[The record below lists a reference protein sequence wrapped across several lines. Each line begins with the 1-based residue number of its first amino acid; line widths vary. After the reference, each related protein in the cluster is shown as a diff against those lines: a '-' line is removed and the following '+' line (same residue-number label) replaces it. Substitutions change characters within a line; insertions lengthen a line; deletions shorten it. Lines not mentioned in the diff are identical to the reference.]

1 MADSANLHR
10 EPTIMPTRDK
20 NVTRLMRLALL
31 AIATAAPMMPAASLA
46 SQPSQSSDA
55 GTPAELA
62 EAVSAYRQAT
72 MRGDTAT
79 LSDLVADD
87 YILINSDS
95 SLQGKPSYLADFKL
109 PGFKVDRYVVE
120 QPVYKVWGDTALVRS
135 LLHMGWTQDGKQ
147 HSRVLRIAHVWTRRD
162 GHWQIAYTQL
172 TRVPDR

>member
-1 MADSANLHR
+1 
-10 EPTIMPTRDK
+10 MPTRDK
-20 NVTRLMRLALL
+20 DVTRLMRLALL
-31 AIATAAPMMPAASLA
+31 ALATAVPMVPAASLA

-55 GTPAELA
+55 GIPTELA
-62 EAVSAYRQAT
+62 EAVGAYRQAT
-72 MRGDTAT
+72 MRGDIAT

-95 SLQGKPSYLADFKL
+95 SLQAKPSYLADFKL

-120 QPVYKVWGDTALVRS
+120 QPVYKVRGDTALVRG
-135 LLHMGWTQDGKQ
+135 LLHLGWTQDGKQ
-147 HSRVLRIAHVWTRRD
+147 HSRVLRIAHVWTWRD

>member
-1 MADSANLHR
+1 
-10 EPTIMPTRDK
+10 MPTRDK

-31 AIATAAPMMPAASLA
+31 VLATAVPMMSVASLA

-55 GTPAELA
+55 GTPTELA

-72 MRGDTAT
+72 MRGDIAT

-87 YILINSDS
+87 YVLINSDS
-95 SLQGKPSYLADFKL
+95 SLQAKPSYLADFKL

-120 QPVYKVWGDTALVRS
+120 QPVYKVWGDTALVRG
-135 LLHMGWTQDGKQ
+135 LLHLGWTQDGKQ
-147 HSRVLRIAHVWTRRD
+147 NSRVLRIAHVWTWRD